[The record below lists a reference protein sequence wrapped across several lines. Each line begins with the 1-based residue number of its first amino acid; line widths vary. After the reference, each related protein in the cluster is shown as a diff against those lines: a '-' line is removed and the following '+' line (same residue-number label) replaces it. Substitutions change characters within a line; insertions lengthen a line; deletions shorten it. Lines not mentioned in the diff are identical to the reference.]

1 MTAPG
6 GKATVK
12 REGSGSGGAGTPS
25 TSEQEGPR
33 TPDAKTLRRLAQ
45 NREAARKS
53 RLRKKAA
60 WFDGEYARWVDEHDR
75 MMRHLRAAVDAEGV
89 EHDAAVMARHME
101 PLTEQQAAGMYDLQ
115 RWAQEREEALDREL
129 QATYRSLS
137 DTVSSDALISPYPDT
152 AAYMAHMSLAIS
164 NLSSLEAFVRQADA
178 LRLQTLHRRPQVLT
192 ARQAARCFL
201 AVADY
206 SQRLRA
212 LSSLWLARPRQDQPA
227 PPGAGG
233 RLFHP

>member
-1 MTAPG
+1 
-6 GKATVK
+6 
-12 REGSGSGGAGTPS
+12 
-25 TSEQEGPR
+25 
-33 TPDAKTLRRLAQ
+33 
-45 NREAARKS
+45 
-53 RLRKKAA
+53 
-60 WFDGEYARWVDEHDR
+60 
-75 MMRHLRAAVDAEGV
+75 
-89 EHDAAVMARHME
+89 MARHME
-101 PLTEQQAAGMYDLQ
+101 PLTEQQAAGMYDVQ

-164 NLSSLEAFVRQADA
+164 NLSSLEAFVRQVPTPATRVIYARSVSVPDNCFVCYVMMMQADA
-178 LRLQTLHRRPQVLT
+178 LRLQTLHRLPQVLT

-212 LSSLWLARPRQDQPA
+212 LSSLWLARPRQDQPNQ
-227 PPGAGG
+227 PGAGG

>member
-1 MTAPG
+1 M
-6 GKATVK
+6 
-12 REGSGSGGAGTPS
+12 
-25 TSEQEGPR
+25 
-33 TPDAKTLRRLAQ
+33 
-45 NREAARKS
+45 
-53 RLRKKAA
+53 
-60 WFDGEYARWVDEHDR
+60 DEHDR

-89 EHDAAVMARHME
+89 EHDAAATDGEQLLRQLIDAAAAHHVVLAELKSAVARADVFHLVSGMWLPAAERCFIWIGGSRPSDLIKVIARHME
-101 PLTEQQAAGMYDLQ
+101 PLTEQQAAGMYDVQ

-178 LRLQTLHRRPQVLT
+178 LRLQTLHRLPQVLT